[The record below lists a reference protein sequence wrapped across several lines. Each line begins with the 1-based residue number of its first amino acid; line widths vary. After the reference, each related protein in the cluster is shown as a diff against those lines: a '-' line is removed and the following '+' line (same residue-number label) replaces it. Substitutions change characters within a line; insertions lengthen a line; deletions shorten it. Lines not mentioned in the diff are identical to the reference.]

1 MIKIKINYDDNFI
14 KNFSIKG
21 HANYDTMGKDI
32 VCASVSSI
40 AISSINLALRF
51 DKDSLKVV
59 EKEGLLDVEVLKK
72 DKIINEIFLNME
84 DMFKELSLDYTKYVK
99 II

>member
-1 MIKIKINYDDNFI
+1 MIKIKISHDNNFIKDFKITGHDNYDD
-14 KNFSIKG
+14 
-21 HANYDTMGKDI
+21 YGKDI

-40 AISSINLALRF
+40 SIASVNLALRI
-51 DKDSLKVV
+51 DKKALDVK
-59 EKEGLLDVEVLKK
+59 EDEGLLLVKVIKQ

-84 DMFKELSLDYTKYVK
+84 DMFKQLAKDYKNYIK

>member
-1 MIKIKINYDDNFI
+1 MIKIKINKDDNFI
-14 KNFSIKG
+14 KDFSIKG
-21 HANYDTMGKDI
+21 HANYDTLGKDI

-40 AISSINLALRF
+40 AIFSINLALRF
-51 DKDSLKVV
+51 DKNSLKVIQ
-59 EKEGLLDVEVLKK
+59 KDGLLDVEIRKK

>member
-14 KNFSIKG
+14 KSFSIKG

-40 AISSINLALRF
+40 AINLALRF
-51 DKDSLKVV
+51 DKDSLEVV
-59 EKEGLLDVEVLKK
+59 EKEGLLNVEVLKK